1 MVNTWTLEPGTELYV
16 LPSQCEQVFYSYV
29 LGTVGWSYVV
39 IYDPKGRRV
48 KYNVL
53 DNNDIEEEDDVK
65 EQVDVLHE
73 ENEEVELDVDGNF
86 LDDHID
92 DEIIENGIDYDVAM
106 PNPFNF
112 DSKLYFESDD
122 TDLDLDEEQDQ

>member
-1 MVNTWTLEPGTELYV
+1 
-16 LPSQCEQVFYSYV
+16 
-29 LGTVGWSYVV
+29 VGRSYVV

-48 KYNVL
+48 KYNVV
-53 DNNDIEEEDDVK
+53 DDDDIEEEDDVE

-92 DEIIENGIDYDVAM
+92 DEIIENGIDDDVAM